1 MGRGAVLAIMLLF
14 GNLVQAQVSGVAGSK
29 LNAISNFA
37 LPSGSLE
44 FEPTFSSSKV
54 GALWTDGGLEKLDEI
69 TVSSGLTWRM
79 AYGLS
84 DNTSIGVAMPSDFS
98 SSNFGIQT
106 ALISKDVFSLGAMAG
121 LTLPFGNRTF
131 DRDDRTADD
140 LTLFG
145 TGLIGTWNFNEKASL
160 DLNIQYQ
167 DYFNSIGA
175 ASPSSMFYYLDYGH
189 YVNDGYILLIFAAS
203 YQTSKAGDLS
213 SNVFSLY
220 PSIAFEHSDRYVIVL
235 NTQHDVFGKNASKT
249 FGFGLTLTTSW

>member
-1 MGRGAVLAIMLLF
+1 MSID
-14 GNLVQAQVSGVAGSK
+14 AQIGGVAGSK

-54 GALWTDGGLEKLDEI
+54 GARWGQGGLDKLDNI
-69 TVSSGLTWRM
+69 SVSSGLTWRM

-98 SSNFGIQT
+98 NSNVGIQSSI
-106 ALISKDVFSLGAMAG
+106 LVKEVFSLGLTAG

-131 DRDDRTADD
+131 NRNDRSADD
-140 LTLFG
+140 LTAYG
-145 TGLIGTWNFNEKASL
+145 AGLIGTWDFNERSSL
-160 DLNIQYQ
+160 DLNIQFQ
-167 DYFNSIGA
+167 DYFNSLGD
-175 ASPSSMFYYLDYGH
+175 ASPGSIFYYADYG
-189 YVNDGYILLIFAAS
+189 YYINDGKILLIMAAS
-203 YQTSKAGDLS
+203 YQTDNISAAP

-220 PSIAFEHSDRYVIVL
+220 PSIAFEHSERYVIVL
-235 NTQHDVFGKNASKT
+235 NTQHDVFGKNAERT